1 MSSNTAPPPVIKTV
15 HDCAFVNQKRA
26 RITARKH
33 NATTIE
39 QDIHLSLCE
48 ERQFPTR
55 RTALNWL
62 NSLIMKIRDTKKF
75 RRLCSFLSR
84 DKASS
89 EGFLDLAPVDNADA
103 DGLYGKALDFAL
115 SNPAI
120 RNVAMTGPYGSG
132 KTSVIKSFEKK
143 SPYRFLNI
151 SLATFSDP
159 NISNSEGFAPVAE
172 EVTVKV
178 ERSILQQLLY
188 GADSRTLPYSRFKR
202 ITKPRWVSFNSLGF
216 AFWIVICG
224 YLYRQREQI
233 LAIEKLEDIKPL
245 SFFAGLYAFSYFA
258 QIVARS
264 LKASHS
270 LSVKKL
276 SLQNGEVELDGT
288 PESSI
293 LNKHLDEIIY
303 FFEENDYDAVVFE
316 DLDRFG
322 SPEIFIK
329 LREINKIIND
339 RPKHKGMLHRL
350 KPPQPLKFIY
360 AIKDDVFFNK
370 DRAKFFDFITPIIPI
385 INNSNSREMFAKC
398 VNPYQDNSGIDNR
411 FLSEVSLYLDDYRLI
426 KNISNE
432 FLVYQ
437 GKVGGVPN
445 PNKLLAIIIYK
456 NTYPKDFEA
465 LHHGKGALH
474 SIVELRSELIEKAS
488 IAAEA
493 KIETLRNLIV
503 ESEAEMCLA
512 QEDLTQIFWGQL
524 CGGTPNLFISGVYAG
539 SELLTLESLKDWSN
553 FKKLFNENPIRIYG
567 IPVQPSYYHIS
578 TTQVALGISFR
589 ELEAK
594 ATPRS
599 KFEDRLERIKNKH
612 IQRRNKINLDISSL
626 KEEQSELARQPLKHL
641 LANATVEIDTRIS
654 DSGIT
659 DPRLL
664 KYLIKNGY
672 LDETY
677 NLYISIFHEG
687 RMSRNDWNFIQTI
700 RDFRPLPPD
709 VQIDNPRE
717 IIAEMRDEDFG
728 AKYVLNVAIIDFLLT
743 STPINSSKLQ
753 SALEFISRHFTETS
767 DFFRAYWLSGR
778 NIDGLTKTLS
788 EHWTNYAAASI
799 GSDQAPRHIAHILAY
814 VDPSHIAMQMNS
826 DGTLAKYIETH
837 SALVFSENTPTS
849 NGYHALKQ
857 MSVKLT
863 SLHEISEFD
872 ELAEYICKNSLYSIN
887 PENIEF
893 ALAKLSSATEDDIE
907 KAHNPRLANFT
918 AISSASNDTIY
929 NYVWENIEDY
939 LRNVAIALQDNTKET
954 EQSILKIANHP
965 NLDTGLALQYI
976 SRQKHIFASF
986 ANIPETMQEELLFC
1000 GKILITWENIL
1011 QYHRGEG
1018 ADLTRLSDLL
1028 NKESVANKLA
1038 DSKIPKTGNEDN
1050 DGKALCWFVISN
1062 TSISTSNFEKLC
1074 KCVQYIYLGFP
1085 SDMPTERKLLLAQMG
1100 KIELNEKT
1108 FAAATEPL
1116 LAATLINSN
1125 LPNYLK
1131 HLEKYPADIETKLK
1145 LLNLTQDKN
1154 KSTIVKMITL
1164 EDLQANA
1171 VATNQIAKY
1180 LSTEDLTPNEYKH
1193 EIISHCLKHSSDHNT
1208 KLDILYNF
1216 IDILSNEEAK
1226 EALSASQE
1234 PYCQFVKANTRQKL
1248 PNTEK
1253 HRNFAKKLAAREIIS
1268 STTQDGAYIRIN
1280 AYRKGLT
1287 KLILGDG

>member
-1 MSSNTAPPPVIKTV
+1 MTM
-15 HDCAFVNQKRA
+15 HFVNQKRA
-26 RITARKH
+26 RISARKH

-39 QDIHLSLCE
+39 QDVHLSLSE

-62 NSLIMKIRDTKKF
+62 HSLIMKIRDTKKF
-75 RRLCSFLSR
+75 MRLGSFLSR
-84 DKASS
+84 DKAGS
-89 EGFLDLAPVDNADA
+89 ESFLDLAPVDNADA

-115 SNPAI
+115 NNPAI
-120 RNVAMTGPYGSG
+120 RNVALTGPYGSG

-159 NISNSEGFAPVAE
+159 NTSTSEDFAPVAE
-172 EVTVKV
+172 EVTIKV

-188 GADSRTLPYSRFKR
+188 GADARTLPYSRFKR
-202 ITKPRWVSFNSLGF
+202 ITKPRWVSLNSLGF

-233 LAIEKLEDIKPL
+233 LAIEKLEDLKPL

-350 KPPQPLKFIY
+350 KSPQPLKFIY

-385 INNSNSREMFAKC
+385 INNSNSREMFAQC
-398 VNPYQDNSGIDNR
+398 VNPYQNNSGIDNR

-465 LHHGKGALH
+465 LHHGKGVLH

-488 IAAEA
+488 TANEGR
-493 KIETLRNLIV
+493 IETLRNLIL

-539 SELLTLESLKDWSN
+539 SELLTLESLKDWNN
-553 FKKLFNENPIRIYG
+553 FKKLFNENPIRIHG
-567 IPVQPSYYHIS
+567 IPVQQSYYHIS
-578 TTQVALGISFR
+578 TTQVPLGISFR

-594 ATPRS
+594 ATPKA
-599 KFEDRLERIKNKH
+599 KFEDRFERIKNKH
-612 IQRRNKINLDISSL
+612 LQRRNKINLDISSL
-626 KEEQSELARQPLKHL
+626 KEQQSELARQPLKHL
-641 LANATVEIDTRIS
+641 LANATLEIDTKIS
-654 DSGIT
+654 SSGIA

-700 RDFRPLPPD
+700 RDFRPLAPD
-709 VQIDNPRE
+709 AQIDNPRE

-728 AKYVLNVAIIDFLLT
+728 AEYVLNVAIIDFLL
-743 STPINSSKLQ
+743 SSSAINSSKVR
-753 SALEFISRHFTETS
+753 SALEFIARHFTETS

-778 NIDGLTKTLS
+778 NIDGLTKKLS
-788 EHWTNYAAASI
+788 ESWTNYAVASI

-814 VDPSHIAMQMNS
+814 VDPSYVAMQMNS
-826 DGTLAKYIETH
+826 SNALAKYIETH
-837 SALVFSENTPTS
+837 SALIFSENAPVTS
-849 NGYHALKQ
+849 GYHALKQ

-863 SLHEISEFD
+863 SLHEISAFD
-872 ELAEYICKNSLYSIN
+872 ELADYACKNSLYLIN

-893 ALAKLSSATEDDIE
+893 ALTKLSSTTKDNTD
-907 KAHNPRLANFT
+907 KKTDPRLANFT
-918 AISSASNDTIY
+918 AISSATNDTIY
-929 NYVWENIEDY
+929 NYIWENIDDY
-939 LRNVAIALQDNTKET
+939 LKNVAIALQDNTEET

-965 NLDTGLALQYI
+965 DLDTVLALEYI
-976 SRQKHIFASF
+976 SRQNHTFESF
-986 ANIPETMQEELLFC
+986 ENIPKTMQEELLFC

-1011 QYHRGEG
+1011 QYHRSE
-1018 ADLTRLSDLL
+1018 APDLSRLSHLL
-1028 NKESVANKLA
+1028 NQESVVTKLVN
-1038 DSKIPKTGNEDN
+1038 SKIPKTENEDT
-1050 DGKALCWFVISN
+1050 DGKALCWFIISN
-1062 TSISTSNFEKLC
+1062 ISISISNFEKLC
-1074 KCVQYIYLGFP
+1074 KCVQYFYIGFP
-1085 SDMPTERKLLLAQMG
+1085 SDMPAERKLLLAQIG

-1108 FAAATEPL
+1108 FAAATDPL

-1125 LPNYLK
+1125 LPSYLK
-1131 HLEKYPADIETKLK
+1131 HLEKYPANIETKLT
-1145 LLNLTQDKN
+1145 LLHLSPDKN
-1154 KSTIVKMITL
+1154 RATIVKLITL
-1164 EDLQANA
+1164 EELQADVA
-1171 VATNQIAKY
+1171 ATNQVAKY
-1180 LSTEDLTPNEYKH
+1180 LSTENLTINEYKN
-1193 EIISHCLKHSSDHNT
+1193 EVVSHCLTHSSDNSA

-1216 IDILSNEEAK
+1216 IDLLSNEEIK

-1253 HRNFAKKLAAREIIS
+1253 HRSFAKKLVAREIIS

-1287 KLILGDG
+1287 KLILGDS